1 MLKESCL
8 LTSSFMEKVEEAKYS
23 QVSTDTVLDF
33 CMVMDSVLLS
43 MLAIYLSR
51 PPPYISKI
59 TYGPGINN
67 MLINLTGLNHYG
79 QSTLA
84 NYKPTYH

>member
-33 CMVMDSVLLS
+33 CMVMDSFLLS

-51 PPPYISKI
+51 PLPPPHFKDYLRPWNKQ
-59 TYGPGINN
+59 
-67 MLINLTGLNHYG
+67 H
-79 QSTLA
+79 A
-84 NYKPTYH
+84 H